1 MMHKKRII
9 AGCMAGVLLLSAG
22 GVFYKSKAAKKVEVE
37 ASQDVVQKGTIRK
50 VIQGTGTLAP
60 VDTKEIMVPVGVKIR
75 EVKVKSGDEVKAG
88 DVIAT
93 VDGNTVMAEL
103 LAAKENIA
111 DLQKKIQKADK
122 SKAEYYEMLKKKENL
137 EEKQTVLQKLKD
149 SGTVTADAPGVI
161 LNVNDGKKK
170 TGTSDSDKSS
180 DSQSAGSSSVYAAGR
195 IWPLNMQID
204 TELRKE
210 EVVLIEKISEISIRN
225 PVAGEKPDTG
235 ERPDGEDEKKQP
247 YTIEIKWSPKTE
259 AFAPDTV
266 YTASVKIT
274 AAEGFAFK
282 EGLKPDV
289 PGAEVSDISYQ
300 KDESGRIVQISL
312 QAVFART
319 EAAREDENHEQNP
332 GKCEPEKTGSEKP
345 QGDADAGN
353 GTDIKKSEVKDPE
366 IKNMDGKKSSGDET
380 GAADIPVAAGIAGMA
395 GGAVSSFAGTDD
407 SGKSDESREVNTE
420 MSPLCTIAS
429 GDKLAVEIQVDE
441 LDILSVAQGQKA
453 EITLNAQPDKTYEG
467 VISQINK
474 NGVNQGGTTKY
485 GVQILLPKEANM
497 LFGMNVSAGIFI
509 AEKKDVLVVPA
520 EAVVEKGGKSWLCLS
535 VDEKTGEPSM
545 EQEIQTGLSDGVQ
558 IEITEGAKEG
568 QTVYYEQSTAADF
581 LDDYMMDEM

>member
-22 GVFYKSKAAKKVEVE
+22 GVFYRSKAAKKVEVE

-204 TELRKE
+204 AELRKE

-235 ERPDGEDEKKQP
+235 ERPDGEDEKKRL

-266 YTASVKIT
+266 YAASVKIT

-380 GAADIPVAAGIAGMA
+380 GAADIPAAAGITGMA

-581 LDDYMMDEM
+581 SDDYMMDEM

>member
-1 MMHKKRII
+1 M
-9 AGCMAGVLLLSAG
+9 
-22 GVFYKSKAAKKVEVE
+22 
-37 ASQDVVQKGTIRK
+37 SQ
-50 VIQGTGTLAP
+50 
-60 VDTKEIMVPVGVKIR
+60 
-75 EVKVKSGDEVKAG
+75 
-88 DVIAT
+88 
-93 VDGNTVMAEL
+93 N
-103 LAAKENIA
+103 
-111 DLQKKIQKADK
+111 
-122 SKAEYYEMLKKKENL
+122 
-137 EEKQTVLQKLKD
+137 
-149 SGTVTADAPGVI
+149 
-161 LNVNDGKKK
+161 
-170 TGTSDSDKSS
+170 
-180 DSQSAGSSSVYAAGR
+180 
-195 IWPLNMQID
+195 
-204 TELRKE
+204 
-210 EVVLIEKISEISIRN
+210 
-225 PVAGEKPDTG
+225 
-235 ERPDGEDEKKQP
+235 
-247 YTIEIKWSPKTE
+247 
-259 AFAPDTV
+259 
-266 YTASVKIT
+266 T
-274 AAEGFAFK
+274 AA
-282 EGLKPDV
+282 
-289 PGAEVSDISYQ
+289 
-300 KDESGRIVQISL
+300 
-312 QAVFART
+312 AVFART

-581 LDDYMMDEM
+581 SDDYMMDEM